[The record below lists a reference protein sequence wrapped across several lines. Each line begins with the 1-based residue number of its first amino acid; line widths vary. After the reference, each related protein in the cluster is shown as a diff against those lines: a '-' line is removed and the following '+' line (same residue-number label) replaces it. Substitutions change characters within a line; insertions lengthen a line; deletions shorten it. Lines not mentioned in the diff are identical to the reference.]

1 MKTPRTLFRLQE
13 HDEGRAEEGNVLLID
28 QLMVELQ
35 TGPIKQKLSRQIRQN
50 KCMTFADTCK
60 EARALEQEL
69 QDGEYAILSQRVT
82 VPAPL
87 STTKADMEQLKGQ
100 IQTELQQEQMGEMRK
115 ELRKQMKTL
124 SANLM

>member
-1 MKTPRTLFRLQE
+1 
-13 HDEGRAEEGNVLLID
+13 
-28 QLMVELQ
+28 
-35 TGPIKQKLSRQIRQN
+35 
-50 KCMTFADTCK
+50 MTFADTCK
-60 EARALEQEL
+60 EAWALEQEL

-100 IQTELQQEQMGEMRK
+100 IQTELQLMGEMRK

-124 SANLM
+124 SANLMSEVRMQLLTRELLPAPITQPGDQQLPPT

>member
-1 MKTPRTLFRLQE
+1 
-13 HDEGRAEEGNVLLID
+13 
-28 QLMVELQ
+28 MVELQ
-35 TGPIKQKLSRQIRQN
+35 TEPIKQKLSRQIRQN

-60 EARALEQEL
+60 EAWALEQEL

-100 IQTELQQEQMGEMRK
+100 IQTELQLMGEMRK
-115 ELRKQMKTL
+115 ELRKQRKTL
-124 SANLM
+124 SANLMSEVRMQLLTRELLPAPITQPGDQQLPPT